1 MVNGVVHGCDLRS
14 RSEVWCARVPAALG
28 CISALEVCP
37 GSTAVV
43 IGTDRGCVLV
53 FDTRFRSFV
62 SAWRHSARSPI
73 AVIYPYVTLG
83 VRAGGIGAGSSGGGG
98 AQVRVCRQLAVGLGT
113 GEDETSFW
121 SLETGICLRV
131 LRALPQRSH
140 PSDAFRVPFLARI
153 SLIGGNVELLLDG
166 EASEAALLTE
176 ARFKGAE
183 ARASAI
189 IAGVA
194 AGGDGGGN
202 GGVGPGGSEAAA
214 TRAGLGS
221 GRHALQGLAD
231 EMLLRRHPAHV
242 RAILAPMPT
251 AFTLQQSSSLAAGAG
266 SAAAGGSASASG
278 AGSASGASSGAGSSS
293 GLAGTGDAMDP
304 SRLYAELLAAGVDGS
319 VGANIGGA
327 AGASGGGGLG
337 FVLGGMRGAGA
348 VRRRGPGLGFTI
360 GYRAPTRREEGA
372 RVAAS
377 TALGA
382 AAGLPTLPG
391 TEPFSATT
399 GAAQRQLQHLY
410 GSGPAE
416 GLPVW
421 MLTAGTDG
429 KVVCWD
435 LDRPRASHTVCG
447 HLPVAPRDGFEGA
460 WARPV
465 EPRFWDADSAPGDAA
480 AAEAARAAAVA
491 AAKDGATRSGGGAG
505 GSGHAL
511 PSDAIAGGENLF
523 GAFGEGAAGGAT
535 GTEEELEQ
543 ALRAL
548 RAREPEHFL
557 TFHAPD
563 GLSVRRPAPN
573 DALLARLQ
581 LPRRVFARAQYAYWF
596 QRSHPVRVCFSVPLT
611 TPAHEN
617 SGSGA
622 AQTQA
627 ERDSALAANPYL
639 AMKGPVPASTAHA
652 SFITAMAWL
661 DLPTRLLVTASK
673 DGLIK
678 VWR

>member
-1 MVNGVVHGCDLRS
+1 
-14 RSEVWCARVPAALG
+14 
-28 CISALEVCP
+28 
-37 GSTAVV
+37 
-43 IGTDRGCVLV
+43 
-53 FDTRFRSFV
+53 
-62 SAWRHSARSPI
+62 
-73 AVIYPYVTLG
+73 
-83 VRAGGIGAGSSGGGG
+83 
-98 AQVRVCRQLAVGLGT
+98 
-113 GEDETSFW
+113 
-121 SLETGICLRV
+121 
-131 LRALPQRSH
+131 
-140 PSDAFRVPFLARI
+140 
-153 SLIGGNVELLLDG
+153 
-166 EASEAALLTE
+166 
-176 ARFKGAE
+176 
-183 ARASAI
+183 
-189 IAGVA
+189 
-194 AGGDGGGN
+194 
-202 GGVGPGGSEAAA
+202 
-214 TRAGLGS
+214 
-221 GRHALQGLAD
+221 
-231 EMLLRRHPAHV
+231 
-242 RAILAPMPT
+242 
-251 AFTLQQSSSLAAGAG
+251 
-266 SAAAGGSASASG
+266 
-278 AGSASGASSGAGSSS
+278 
-293 GLAGTGDAMDP
+293 MDP

-319 VGANIGGA
+319 AGASFGGA
-327 AGASGGGGLG
+327 AGAIAGGGLG

-360 GYRAPTRREEGA
+360 GYRAPTRREDGA
-372 RVAAS
+372 RAAAS
-377 TALGA
+377 AALGA

-391 TEPFSATT
+391 AEPFSAAT

-491 AAKDGATRSGGGAG
+491 ASKGGATRAAGGASGGERA
-505 GSGHAL
+505 S
-511 PSDAIAGGENLF
+511 PSDGIAGDNLF

-563 GLSVRRPAPN
+563 GLSVRRPVPN